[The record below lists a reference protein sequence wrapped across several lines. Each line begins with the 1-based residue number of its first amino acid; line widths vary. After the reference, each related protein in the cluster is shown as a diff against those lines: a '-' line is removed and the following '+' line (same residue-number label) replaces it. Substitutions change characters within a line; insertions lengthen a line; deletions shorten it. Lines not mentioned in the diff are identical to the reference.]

1 MYVRIDSIG
10 KAGLS
15 AEQMIECA
23 LVALAELAVAEAL
36 ALVHGPERGL
46 RRYFE
51 AGGQVRF
58 TSWGDPYVP
67 VFAPRRRGGAKY
79 A

>member
-1 MYVRIDSIG
+1 MYVRIDAIHR
-10 KAGLS
+10 AGLS
-15 AEQMIECA
+15 ADQMLESAAIA
-23 LVALAELAVAEAL
+23 LLELGTAEAL

-67 VFAPRRRGGAKY
+67 VFAPRRGRAKH

>member
-10 KAGLS
+10 RHGLS
-15 AEQMIECA
+15 ADQMLDAAATA
-23 LVALAELAVAEAL
+23 LLELGLAAALQM
-36 ALVHGPERGL
+36 VHGEEHGL

-51 AGGQVRF
+51 TGGSIRF

-67 VFAPRRRGGAKY
+67 VFAPERRRK
-79 A
+79 